1 MNLDGLTFQVRA
13 TAAAGVV
20 SSDTRL
26 RLIQRGTRLF
36 GRYEGGSIE
45 RGCLVGTL
53 SGHALTFRYA
63 QREIAGG
70 IHGGR
75 SICTLELLQDARLRL
90 HEHFTWETREGTGT
104 NVFEQVRGDPAF
116 GVS

>member
-1 MNLDGLTFQVRA
+1 MNLDGLSFQVKA
-13 TAAAGVV
+13 TAAVGVV

-26 RLIQRGTRLF
+26 RLVQRGTRVL

-53 SGHALTFRYA
+53 SGHTLSFRYA

-75 SICTLELLQDARLRL
+75 SLCTLELLRDGRLRL

-104 NVFEQVRGDPAF
+104 NVFEQVDGDPAL
-116 GVS
+116 GAS